1 MMNKE
6 KNIYN
11 IYKIK
16 YIKYKEK
23 YKNINIYINITK
35 HKVTIVMTNLKL

>member
-16 YIKYKEK
+16 YKKYKEK
-23 YKNINIYINITK
+23 YKNIYKYNQAQSN
-35 HKVTIVMTNLKL
+35 NSND